1 LRWTEARDT
10 QSLVGQRHHRSIES
24 RSMTNAI
31 EVQGLVK
38 RFGDFTAVDHLDL
51 NIRQGELLSMLGPNG
66 AGKSTTLR
74 ILTTLMMPTEGR
86 VTIGGHALTSEKAR
100 IKPLL
105 GLVPQEIAL
114 YETLSARNNL
124 RFFAQLY
131 GLRGQE
137 LEARCQSLLEDVE
150 LADRADDVAVS
161 AFSGGMQRR
170 VNIAAALVHDPQIIF
185 MDEPTVGLDPVS
197 RTAIWKVIET
207 LKSRGK
213 TIVLTTHYM
222 DEAEALCDRVAIV
235 DHGKVVALGTPAEL
249 ILQTG
254 VKTTYTLTVEGT
266 GTASVPPLKALS
278 GVIEASATGGRITVF
293 AESEPGLLVR
303 IIETLLATSTRIN
316 GVEVAGPNLGAVFL
330 HFTGRELR
338 D

>member
-1 LRWTEARDT
+1 
-10 QSLVGQRHHRSIES
+10 
-24 RSMTNAI
+24 M
-31 EVQGLVK
+31 
-38 RFGDFTAVDHLDL
+38 
-51 NIRQGELLSMLGPNG
+51 
-66 AGKSTTLR
+66 
-74 ILTTLMMPTEGR
+74 
-86 VTIGGHALTSEKAR
+86 
-100 IKPLL
+100 
-105 GLVPQEIAL
+105 PQEIAL

-137 LEARCQSLLEDVE
+137 LEDRCQALLEDVE

-266 GTASVPPLKALS
+266 GSACVPPLKALS
-278 GVIEASATGGRITVF
+278 GVIEASSTGGRITVF

-303 IIETLLATSTRIN
+303 IIETLLATSTRIS

-330 HFTGRELR
+330 HFTGANCGTNHAIQPQPERSNLPARVAGLEGLR
-338 D
+338 GAVPAPRDVRVHRRAAGGHDADHRSGLQGLRAQRHQHIAGRGGRPRRSTGQATAASHRRDAQGL